1 MGHSTVA
8 DHIPESDD
16 NPLAQIVDVMF
27 DQTQHLA
34 QLVTDLQEREQWAQ
48 RRRVAT
54 DAQHLA
60 VLRQI
65 TIPQL
70 LERIREG
77 GT

>member
-1 MGHSTVA
+1 MT
-8 DHIPESDD
+8 DQTPENAD
-16 NPLAQIVDVMF
+16 NPLAQIVGVMF
-27 DQTQHLA
+27 EQTQHLA
-34 QLVTDLQEREQWAQ
+34 QLVTDLQEREQWAE

>member
-54 DAQHLA
+54 DAQYLA

-70 LERIREG
+70 LDRIREG

>member
-1 MGHSTVA
+1 MGHFTVA